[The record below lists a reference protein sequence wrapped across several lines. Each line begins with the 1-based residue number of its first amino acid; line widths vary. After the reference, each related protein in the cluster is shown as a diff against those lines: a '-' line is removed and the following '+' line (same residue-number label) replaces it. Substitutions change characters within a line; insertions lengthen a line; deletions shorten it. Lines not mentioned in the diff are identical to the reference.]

1 MTFISMNF
9 STDGFQDSVL
19 ELHVYH
25 EVCCDASN
33 DGEQERL
40 IKIKETKCIEFH
52 LALKHLLGE

>member
-1 MTFISMNF
+1 MNF